1 MSRLAGII
9 AAGTLALL
17 LGAAGVWVLGHP
29 DRGSG
34 ARTDARTVARGPS
47 SSRTPPQTPPSGLT
61 RAERAFLSSYAAY
74 LDGRP
79 DARLRFASIT
89 ARSQARAEGPIP
101 EAFRDGLLRLDHLS
115 AHWSLY
121 SAQVSV
127 VLANREERYP
137 FAIQLLDE
145 PRGWQVSQLQAP
157 DLSMDRGPTPVV
169 APKLPAA
176 AARAVRRFALSYARY
191 RAGLSGSPTGLAPQA
206 RAALE
211 SDSDSLAGI
220 RLGHLAPRIESLT
233 YGPLSD
239 GEFSATATV
248 TFASGSESFS
258 LLMEDQTQTGAWLCA
273 AFL

>member
-29 DRGSG
+29 GRGSG
-34 ARTDARTVARGPS
+34 ARTDARTSARGPS
-47 SSRTPPQTPPSGLT
+47 SSQTRQVPPSGLM
-61 RAERAFLSSYAAY
+61 RAERAFLASYAAY

-79 DARLRFASIT
+79 DAKLRSTSIT

-101 EAFRDGLLRLDHLS
+101 QAFRDGSLRLDRLS

-137 FAIQLLDE
+137 FAVQLLDE

-157 DLSMDRGPTPVV
+157 DLSMDRAATPFV

-176 AARAVRRFALSYARY
+176 AARAARRFALGYARY
-191 RAGLSGSPTGLAPQA
+191 RTGLSGPPTGLAPQA
-206 RAALE
+206 RAALASE
-211 SDSDSLAGI
+211 SDSLAGI

-248 TFASGSESFS
+248 TFASGHQSFS
-258 LLMEDQTQTGAWLCA
+258 LLMEDQKQTGAWLCA